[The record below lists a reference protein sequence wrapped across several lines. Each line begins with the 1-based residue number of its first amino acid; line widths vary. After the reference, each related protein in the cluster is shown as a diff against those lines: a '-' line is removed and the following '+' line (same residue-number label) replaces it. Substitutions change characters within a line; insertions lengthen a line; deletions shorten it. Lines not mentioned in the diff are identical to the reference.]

1 MRTFIKKQA
10 PNLHFH
16 PVTQDRLQDIGRFS
30 QSHGKF
36 RYCSCMRWRM
46 TSSEFQ
52 CSTKE
57 ERVTALEALIKQGT
71 PVGILAY
78 ADKEPVG

>member
-1 MRTFIKKQA
+1 
-10 PNLHFH
+10 
-16 PVTQDRLQDIGRFS
+16 
-30 QSHGKF
+30 
-36 RYCSCMRWRM
+36 MRWRM
-46 TSSEFQ
+46 TSSEFRH
-52 CSTKE
+52 STKE